1 MSAEVLDLQYLTCRK
16 SEVLGYRS
24 AIESFTSSQA
34 EFSLNESATWLNI
47 ILARLWRV
55 PLRGTSPYTEHPYFI
70 TRTIPITKDG
80 YHLYDGLEPYV
91 SSLIG
96 SILKES
102 WETPELPNEIAYVSL
117 HSL

>member
-1 MSAEVLDLQYLTCRK
+1 MNARK

-24 AIESFTSSQA
+24 AIESLTSSQA

-55 PLRGTSPYTEHPYFI
+55 PLKGRSTTTDHPYFI
-70 TRTIPITKDG
+70 KRTIPVAKDG
-80 YHLYDGLEPYV
+80 FYLYDGIEPYV

-102 WETPELPNEIAYVSL
+102 WETPDLPNEIAYVSL